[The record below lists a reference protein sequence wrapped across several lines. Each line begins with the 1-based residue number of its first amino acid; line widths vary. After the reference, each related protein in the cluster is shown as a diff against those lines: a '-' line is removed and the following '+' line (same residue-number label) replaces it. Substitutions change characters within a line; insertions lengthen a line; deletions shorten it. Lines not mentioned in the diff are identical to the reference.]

1 MSVASVE
8 TRSYQASD
16 EPAVLALLRTSLG
29 AGRVFDRTSA
39 FWQWKHFQNPFGP
52 SLMLVTGN
60 SEVLGLR
67 AFMRWQFRIGS
78 RVIIAMRA
86 VDTATH
92 PAYQRQGIFSTLTR
106 LTVER
111 AQSEGVDL
119 IYNTP
124 NNSSLPG
131 YLKLGWRYVGQV
143 PLLIK
148 IVRPIHIA
156 STLLGRN
163 SSNSEEIRLPEAL
176 SVGALFRRAGSLDTL
191 LQEND
196 RFCEGRIRTNRSISF
211 LRWRYMDVPS
221 LSYHT
226 LWCGGE
232 SPSAVAIFRP
242 SLRRGLREIL
252 ISELLVGNAGVRQVR
267 GLLRSLIDAVEGDYL
282 VATAPR
288 GSVHWRAMLQC
299 GFVPVPYIGPYL
311 TVRPLTSDVAA
322 PNPTRFAHWDLSVGD
337 LELF

>member
-16 EPAVLALLRTSLG
+16 EPAVLALLRKSLG
-29 AGRVFDRTSA
+29 DGLAFDRTSA
-39 FWQWKHFQNPFGP
+39 FWQWKHFQNPFGT
-52 SLMLVTGN
+52 SLMMVTGN
-60 SEVLGLR
+60 GEVLGLR
-67 AFMRWQFRIGS
+67 AFMRWQFRMGS

-92 PAYQRQGIFSTLTR
+92 PDYQRQGIFSTLTR

-124 NNSSLPG
+124 NNFSLPG
-131 YLKLGWRYVGQV
+131 YLKLGWHYVGRV

-156 STLLGRN
+156 STLLGRY
-163 SSNSEEIRLPEAL
+163 SSHSEVPVPEAL
-176 SVGALFRRAGSLDTL
+176 SVGAMLSRAGSLNTL

-196 RFCEGRIRTNRSISF
+196 RFCEGRIRTNRSIGF

-221 LSYHT
+221 LSYHA
-226 LWCGGE
+226 LGGGGE

-242 SLRRGLREIL
+242 NLRRGLREIL
-252 ISELLVGNAGVRQVR
+252 ISELLLGNGGVRQVPK
-267 GLLRSLIDAVEGDYL
+267 LLRGLIDAVEGDYL
-282 VATAPR
+282 VAHAPR
-288 GSVHWRAMLQC
+288 GSVHWRVLLQC
-299 GFVPVPYIGPYL
+299 GFVPIPYIGPYL
-311 TVRPLTSDVAA
+311 TMRPLTPDLAA
-322 PNPTRFAHWDLSVGD
+322 PNPARFVHWHLSVGD
-337 LELF
+337 LEVF